1 MVKVKSTV
9 KIHTARVKALDK
21 ASVKALEMTGET
33 LHTDVVQARVMP
45 FDQGTMQNTG
55 TFVDMGRSRKG
66 IVSLVTSTPY
76 ARRLYFHPEY
86 NFQKAENPNAGG
98 RWLDSWINGGKKT
111 FCRDVYAKFL
121 AQNGGVR

>member
-1 MVKVKSTV
+1 MVKVKSAV
-9 KIHTARVKALDK
+9 KIYTQRVKALDK

-55 TFVDMGRSRKG
+55 TSVDTSRSQKG
-66 IVSLVTSTPY
+66 VVSLVTSTPY

-86 NFQKAENPNAGG
+86 SFQKTENPNAGG
-98 RWLDSWINGGKKT
+98 RWLDLWIDGSRKT

-121 AQNGGVR
+121 AQNGGIR